1 MNYTHT
7 NSTSLNS
14 DLIYTFL
21 IISYLIITMISLC
34 FCVFCSILCITNSNM
49 ICRIAYTCYNCAC
62 CDKLEEPKNNNQV
75 ILFLPTNKIMN
86 VV

>member
-1 MNYTHT
+1 
-7 NSTSLNS
+7 
-14 DLIYTFL
+14 
-21 IISYLIITMISLC
+21 
-34 FCVFCSILCITNSNM
+34 M